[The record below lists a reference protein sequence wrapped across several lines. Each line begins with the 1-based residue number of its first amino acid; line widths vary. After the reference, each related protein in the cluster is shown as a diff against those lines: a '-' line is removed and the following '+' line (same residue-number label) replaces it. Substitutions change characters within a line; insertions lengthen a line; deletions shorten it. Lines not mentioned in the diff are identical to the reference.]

1 MFDSEKLN
9 REVLN
14 NEETFGKK
22 TKLTKKPYYMVSPIN
37 NDSKLE
43 EKNKIK
49 EYLND
54 IKKPVNGKQIGG
66 IPLLYDDSTVYVDT
80 QDSHSLIIGSTGSK
94 KTRLVV
100 LPLVKILGYAEE
112 SMIICDPKAEV
123 YNRTACSLKNA
134 GYKIEVVNFRNPSVG
149 ECWNPLEIPYRLFC
163 LGDIDRACEFVND
176 IATNLMLAETFHDP
190 YWDYSAADLFFG
202 LTLLTFTLKKDV
214 ESVSISDV
222 LELRR
227 KMFLENGQ
235 VNSYYQDMAKQN
247 SLIYHSLIG
256 TMNVPE
262 KTQSCIL
269 STFDQKMRCFV
280 YQQNLTNMMAHN
292 TVSLDSIGYEK
303 TIVYLIMPD
312 EKTTYHKL
320 ISLFIKQSYEYLIYK
335 IQENN
340 IENGFNKRINYIL
353 DEFSTLPTI
362 KDFPNMITAARSRNI
377 RFNLVIQSLHQ
388 LKSRYGDEA
397 ETIKANC
404 NNWIYLTS
412 RELELLREISELC
425 GMDASYR
432 PIFSISA
439 LQHLDKN
446 KGQALILCGRLFP
459 FISELKDIS
468 SYDNEHYDVLPYTHR
483 DQSDIFFSIPQTHS
497 QAIKVESL
505 DDLFEDEPIISPNN
519 KQNISLNDEVE
530 DNVKSDLQKEL
541 EKKFDELFGPLDDD

>member
-1 MFDSEKLN
+1 MFNSEKIN
-9 REVLN
+9 REILN
-14 NEETFGKK
+14 NEDTSGKK
-22 TKLTKKPYYMVSPIN
+22 TKLTKKPFYMVSPIN
-37 NDSKLE
+37 NESKIE

-49 EYLND
+49 EYLHD
-54 IKKPVNGKQIGG
+54 IKESVSGEIIGG
-66 IPLLYDDSTVYVDT
+66 VPLLYDDASVYVDA
-80 QDSHSLIIGSTGSK
+80 QDSHSLIIGATGSK

-100 LPLVKILGYAEE
+100 LPMVKILGYAEE

-123 YNRTACSLKNA
+123 YKRTACALEKE

-202 LTLLTFTLKKDV
+202 LTLLTFVVKKEA

-222 LELRR
+222 LQLRR
-227 KMFLENGQ
+227 DMFVENGQ
-235 VNSYYQDMAKQN
+235 VNSYYQDIAKQN
-247 SLIYHSLIG
+247 SLIYQSLIG
-256 TMNVPE
+256 TMNVPD

-280 YQQNLTNMMAHN
+280 YQQNLTNMMSRN
-292 TVSLDSIGYEK
+292 TISLDQIGFEK

-320 ISLFIKQSYEYLIYK
+320 ISLFVKQSYEYLIYET
-335 IQENN
+335 QENN
-340 IENGFNKRINYIL
+340 IENGFKKRINYIL

-377 RFNLVIQSLHQ
+377 RFSLVIQSLHQ
-388 LKSRYGDEA
+388 LKSRYGEEA

-425 GMDASYR
+425 GMDAFQQ
-432 PIFSISA
+432 PIFSVSA

-468 SYDNEHYDVLPYTHR
+468 SYDNEHYEVLPYTHR
-483 DQSDIFFSIPQTHS
+483 ENGDNIFNIPEICKQDLKIVSDEYDYVH
-497 QAIKVESL
+497 
-505 DDLFEDEPIISPNN
+505 
-519 KQNISLNDEVE
+519 
-530 DNVKSDLQKEL
+530 DLQ
-541 EKKFDELFGPLDDD
+541 GTSN